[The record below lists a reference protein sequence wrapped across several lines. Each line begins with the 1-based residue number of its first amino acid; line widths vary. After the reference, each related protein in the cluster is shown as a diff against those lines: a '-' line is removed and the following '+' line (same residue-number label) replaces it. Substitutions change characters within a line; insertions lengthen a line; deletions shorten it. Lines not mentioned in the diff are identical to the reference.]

1 MHISLNNCLFFMIK
15 SFSNPPPPGQKIT
28 STFVLLPMKTQENEL
43 VHWSIVSKYNM
54 QSCKWISDDVFSRST
69 ENIVG
74 FQLQTYIYFQRE
86 IRLHIDNRKTDRSV

>member
-1 MHISLNNCLFFMIK
+1 
-15 SFSNPPPPGQKIT
+15 
-28 STFVLLPMKTQENEL
+28 
-43 VHWSIVSKYNM
+43 M

-86 IRLHIDNRKTDRSV
+86 IRLHIDNRKKEIDLDKPRDTFILPLQSRENKMKNVISK